1 MNRRVFFLFAPLKLF
16 VEMRRYYIYLYD
28 PICTNMKLLFSDIHF
43 TSLLGHRVLASPPSQ
58 AVWSGVLICSRQH
71 IPLSFA
77 EIGCIMAQPLASSM
91 SCQEQLWTHFS
102 QMKPLLWLIDFPC
115 FCFLSLANVEVMK
128 TPRAG
133 IVHKD
138 MAVVLQP
145 LLSHSNWVAADAVD
159 VGLYT
164 LDILYICVYCNH
176 SRKFSSIPT
185 TWSIDVQVDQLMFSL
200 S

>member
-1 MNRRVFFLFAPLKLF
+1 M
-16 VEMRRYYIYLYD
+16 
-28 PICTNMKLLFSDIHF
+28 
-43 TSLLGHRVLASPPSQ
+43 
-58 AVWSGVLICSRQH
+58 
-71 IPLSFA
+71 
-77 EIGCIMAQPLASSM
+77 
-91 SCQEQLWTHFS
+91 
-102 QMKPLLWLIDFPC
+102 
-115 FCFLSLANVEVMK
+115 ANVEVMK

-138 MAVVLQP
+138 MAVVLPP

-164 LDILYICVYCNH
+164 LFIYLYVYLYIIYNVYCNH
-176 SRKFSSIPT
+176 SRKVSSIPT